1 MYLEMLKQGLFDLY
15 KRAQKAYY
23 KLKHRPDD
31 MFYQNPKLSL
41 KLFDSLVKPI
51 LLYCDDFCSCF
62 DTVTTQYNPIE
73 TLNTSICKQLLGV
86 KKHTSNVACNLE
98 LGR

>member
-1 MYLEMLKQGLFDLY
+1 MEMLNRVNLIYIKA
-15 KRAQKAYY
+15 AQKAYY
-23 KLKHRPDD
+23 KLKHHLGN
-31 MFYQNPKLSL
+31 MFFQNPKLSL

-51 LLYCDDFCSCF
+51 FLYCSDFWGCF
-62 DTVTTQYNPIE
+62 DTVTTQNNPKE

-86 KKHTSNVACNLE
+86 KKHNSNVVCKLE